1 MNCKGNELAMIKV
14 PRGVIGEEH
23 NGKIVFITT
32 LYMEGHW
39 NYEGTLTDA
48 HGQRYVSIA
57 DWVLYPIGNPEP
69 AYRDWETEKRICER
83 LTIFFCIFCHTTLI
97 DIYFHTST
105 TI

>member
-57 DWVLYPIGNPEP
+57 DWVLYPIGNPGPEEV
-69 AYRDWETEKRICER
+69 DETLLWKEVTKTKTEEIENV
-83 LTIFFCIFCHTTLI
+83 
-97 DIYFHTST
+97 
-105 TI
+105 